1 MSKKLVRA
9 IAALLAGLGV
19 FAFAGCK
26 NKTSPEGNG
35 TNTEITNPGGNT
47 GNNGGNTGD
56 NGGNTGNNGGNT
68 GDNGGNAGGDTDI
81 KPPVIENKPITGAV
95 KIKIGRAHV

>member
-26 NKTSPEGNG
+26 GKTSPEGNG
-35 TNTEITNPGGNT
+35 NNTEITNPGGNT
-47 GNNGGNTGD
+47 GD
-56 NGGNTGNNGGNT
+56 NGGNTETPGTN
-68 GDNGGNAGGDTDI
+68 
-81 KPPVIENKPITGAV
+81 PGATR
-95 KIKIGRAHV
+95 I